1 MILLKSLDTVFFPR
15 LASHILL
22 SKRIALKV
30 HSCSLK
36 NQDALLM
43 KILVTGAVGFI
54 GFHTSRRLL
63 KLGHE
68 VIGLDN
74 VNDYYDVSLKN
85 DRLKILQENNNFSF
99 YKNDLE
105 DKEGVDQVF
114 KERNPHR
121 VIHLAAQAGVRYSIQ
136 HPEVYVQSNIVGT
149 FNILEAC
156 RHNKV
161 EHLVYAS
168 TSSAYGLNT
177 KYPFS
182 VQDGVSHPVS
192 FYGATK
198 IANELMAH
206 SYSHLYGIPTT
217 GLRFFTV
224 YGPWGRPD
232 MALFLFTKAILA
244 SEPIDVYNRGDMERD
259 FTYIDDIVEGLS
271 RIIKQAPEPDLNWS
285 GENPN
290 PASSSAPY
298 RLYNIGSNAPVQL
311 MDYIRE
317 IEKNLGVKAKLNLM
331 PMQDGDVKKS
341 HADVTSLIEDF
352 DYAPKWDINR
362 GVKNFIAWYLDYY
375 HVTPPSF

>member
-1 MILLKSLDTVFFPR
+1 
-15 LASHILL
+15 
-22 SKRIALKV
+22 
-30 HSCSLK
+30 
-36 NQDALLM
+36 M
-43 KILVTGAVGFI
+43 KILVTGSAGFI

-63 KLGHE
+63 EDGYE

-74 VNDYYDVSLKN
+74 INDYYDVKLKR
-85 DRLKILQENNNFSF
+85 DRLKILKEYDLFSF
-99 YKNDLE
+99 YENNLE
-105 DKEGVDQVF
+105 DKAAVDHLF
-114 KERNPHR
+114 KKEKPQR

-136 HPEVYVQSNIVGT
+136 HPEVYIQSNIVGT

-156 RHNKV
+156 RHNAV

-182 VQDGVSHPVS
+182 VHDSVSHPVS
-192 FYGATK
+192 LYGATK

-244 SEPIDVYNRGDMERD
+244 SQPIDVYNKGDMVRD
-259 FTYIDDIVEGLS
+259 FTYIDDIVEGVS
-271 RIIKQAPEPDLNWS
+271 RIIKKAPVSNPEWFGNTPD
-285 GENPN
+285 

-298 RLYNIGSNAPVQL
+298 RVYNIGSNAPVPL

-317 IEKNLGVKAKLNLM
+317 IEKNLRMEAKLNLM
-331 PMQDGDVKKS
+331 PMQDGDFHKS
-341 HADVTSLIEDF
+341 HADVEDLMRDF
-352 DYAPKWDINR
+352 DYTPKWNIKA
-362 GVKNFIAWYLDYY
+362 GIQSFIEWYVDYY
-375 HVTPPSF
+375 KVSLPTR

>member
-1 MILLKSLDTVFFPR
+1 
-15 LASHILL
+15 
-22 SKRIALKV
+22 
-30 HSCSLK
+30 
-36 NQDALLM
+36 M
-43 KILVTGAVGFI
+43 KILVTGAAGFI

-63 KLGHE
+63 EDGHE
-68 VIGLDN
+68 VVGLDSI
-74 VNDYYDVSLKN
+74 NDYYDVDLKN
-85 DRLKILQENNNFSF
+85 DRLKILREHGKFTF
-99 YKNDLE
+99 HKNSLE
-105 DKEGVDQVF
+105 DKEAVDHLF
-114 KERNPHR
+114 KKEKPQR
-121 VIHLAAQAGVRYSIQ
+121 VIHLAAQAGVRYSIE

-244 SEPIDVYNRGDMERD
+244 AEPIDVYNRGDMVRD
-259 FTYIDDIVEGLS
+259 FTYIDDIVEGVT
-271 RIIKQAPEPDLNWS
+271 RIASKPPTPDPEWNGDH
-285 GENPN
+285 PN

-298 RLYNIGSNAPVQL
+298 RIYNIGSNAPVQL
-311 MDYIRE
+311 MDYIHE
-317 IEKNLGVKAKLNLM
+317 IEKNLGMEAKLNLM
-331 PMQDGDVKKS
+331 PMQDGDVRKS
-341 HADVTSLIEDF
+341 HADVTDLIKDF
-352 DYAPKWDINR
+352 DYAPKWSVKEGI
-362 GVKNFIAWYLDYY
+362 KNFIQWYVDYY
-375 HVTPPSF
+375 KATLPTS